1 MDNYV
6 HLQNGE
12 IIRIP
17 AEFVDK
23 IKADLQLGKDF
34 WYRGKLIKY
43 FEIKDAQLSDKE
55 EKKLEASQSGG
66 QWCGKCENGWLF
78 RDDPDPMYRSKMLA
92 YPCKC
97 NPEGSEK
104 VKKCVEYFKQ
114 QDWYKSAMEA
124 EDQRM
129 RAEYFRDDPV
139 IRLKS
144 EIS

>member
-43 FEIKDAQLSDKE
+43 FEIKEAQFGSDS
-55 EKKLEASQSGG
+55 KKLQVSAAGR
-66 QWCGKCENGWLF
+66 WCSKCKNGWLF
-78 RDDPDPMYRSKMLA
+78 KPDPDPMYRSKMLA

-97 NPEGSEK
+97 NSEGSEK